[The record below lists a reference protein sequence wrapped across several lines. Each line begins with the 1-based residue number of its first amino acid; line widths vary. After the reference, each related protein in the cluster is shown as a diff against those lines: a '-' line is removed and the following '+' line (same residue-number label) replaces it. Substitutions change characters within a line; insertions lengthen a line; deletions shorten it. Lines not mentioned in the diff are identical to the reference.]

1 MLNGIRRTL
10 LAALATFLFVG
21 AADAAPQGSTSSY
34 DFLVQDFVAGSMTRT
49 ARGNTVDVVYTYREN
64 GRGPDIR
71 ERWTFGGNGSVASY
85 TSSGKTTF
93 DASID
98 ERFQQKAGRASWR
111 TLSDAGEIA
120 APAPLFYVPIQGTP
134 EATAALARAL
144 VASPG
149 GRLPL
154 APSGEA
160 ALAKVE
166 TVTVN
171 SGEATRSVSLY
182 AITGIDLSPS
192 YVWLD
197 EGPARDLF
205 AYL

>member
-10 LAALATFLFVG
+10 LATLVTILSVG
-21 AADAAPQGSTSSY
+21 AADAAPQGATRTY

-49 ARGNTVDVVYTYREN
+49 ARGNAVDVVYTYREN
-64 GRGPDIR
+64 GRGPDIK
-71 ERWTFGGNGSVASY
+71 ERWTFGGDGSVASY
-85 TSSGKTTF
+85 TASGRTTF

-98 ERFQQKAGRASWR
+98 ERFQQRAGRASWK
-111 TLSDAGEIA
+111 TLSDAGEMA

-144 VASPG
+144 VASPN

-160 ALAKVE
+160 ALTKAE

-171 SGEATRSVSLY
+171 SGEATLFV
-182 AITGIDLSPS
+182 PS
-192 YVWLD
+192 
-197 EGPARDLF
+197 R
-205 AYL
+205 